1 MRVHVLPDVLLIKNV
16 VLLTVDN
23 LKVAVWDVVTLRMH
37 ALSIVAMAIVKCLK
51 ITVLMTVDFLK
62 VARRDASVLRKH
74 AVLAVMQAQHLK
86 IKNNSAHPR
95 PYRSRS
101 MEK

>member
-1 MRVHVLPDVLLIKNV
+1 MKKAVFMIVGKIKAVERDVWLSGK
-16 VLLTVDN
+16 
-23 LKVAVWDVVTLRMH
+23 H

-74 AVLAVMQAQHLK
+74 AVLAVM
-86 IKNNSAHPR
+86 PT
-95 PYRSRS
+95 
-101 MEK
+101 